1 MTSKYEI
8 LKHHILEQILNGEL
22 VKGQKLPTESEM
34 MAAFSVSRYTV
45 RRAISDLENDH
56 YVYRVQGV
64 ALMSLIGKPSE
75 NKIRRRVSLGF
86 CRRTWRRI
94 FSQRLLMA
102 PIKLLVKMAIHWF
115 WRTRIMSRSANVS
128 PSLT

>member
-56 YVYRVQGV
+56 
-64 ALMSLIGKPSE
+64 
-75 NKIRRRVSLGF
+75 
-86 CRRTWRRI
+86 
-94 FSQRLLMA
+94 
-102 PIKLLVKMAIHWF
+102 
-115 WRTRIMSRSANVS
+115 
-128 PSLT
+128 

>member
-1 MTSKYEI
+1 MTSQYEI

-56 YVYRVQGV
+56 YVYRVQGGGSYV
-64 ALMSLIGKPSE
+64 
-75 NKIRRRVSLGF
+75 
-86 CRRTWRRI
+86 CRRLA
-94 FSQRLLMA
+94 SQA
-102 PIKLLVKMAIHWF
+102 EAGQGAECDWDFVDPCGVVYF
-115 WRTRIMSRSANVS
+115 
-128 PSLT
+128 PSDY

>member
-34 MAAFSVSRYTV
+34 MAVFSVSRYTV

-56 YVYRVQGV
+56 YVYRVQGGGSYV
-64 ALMSLIGKPSE
+64 ADWQAKQKQDKAPSVIGILSTHVASYIFPAIIDGADQVISE
-75 NKIRRRVSLGF
+75 NG
-86 CRRTWRRI
+86 
-94 FSQRLLMA
+94 
-102 PIKLLVKMAIHWF
+102 
-115 WRTRIMSRSANVS
+115 
-128 PSLT
+128 